1 MMTRVGIQNMS
12 RLRSVLRAAVPA
24 LLLTVALLTV
34 LSLNAA
40 AADRTASPAASAGL
54 RPLANIEV
62 FAADTVDRDQ
72 ALAEDDVRARDGE
85 PPRFAIPQQAFIAP
99 DTHGT
104 WEVLNES
111 TRLWRLRISSP
122 GAVSLNLGFTR
133 YVMPANGRLLIYPAD
148 LSQPAI
154 AFTAADNR
162 DHGQL
167 WTPIIPGA
175 EMVVEVQIAAKAV
188 ADLELELTSVNVGYK
203 TFGETLVDKSG
214 ACNVDVV
221 CPDGDGW
228 RDDIQSVAV
237 ISTGGSTFCSG
248 FMVNNTAQD
257 ERSFFMTA
265 YHCGIHTSQAPTLVT
280 YWNFNSPTCGQQG
293 GGSLAQF
300 LTGSTFRAE
309 SSASDFTLVELNS
322 VPDASW
328 NVAYAGWDRGTQ
340 DPTSATA
347 IHHPSTDEKS
357 ISFEYDALTTT
368 TYLQTAVPGDGTHL
382 RVADWDVGT
391 TEGGS
396 SGSPLFNQNHH
407 VVGQLHGGYAA
418 CGNNLADWYG
428 RFSRSWT
435 GGGTSATRLSNWLD
449 PLNTGV
455 QTLDLL
461 APYASGLRVA
471 PASGLSTQ
479 GDVGGPF
486 APASKDYT
494 LTNAGDTTIGYLV
507 EADVAWVSVT
517 NPGGTIPA
525 GGDVVVTVTVNA
537 AANTLPTGVHTGTL
551 SFTNTTDHDG
561 DLTAP
566 LSLQAGLPEL
576 VYGFDMSTNPGW
588 TVEGQWAW
596 GVPTGLGGEHGE
608 NDPTG
613 GWNGGAVYGYNLAGD
628 YANSM
633 PERHLTTTALDCSGL
648 SAVTLKFQRWLNV
661 EQPAYDHAYVRVS
674 NDGVS
679 WTTVWQNNSEIVES
693 AWSLVEYNISAVAD
707 GQATVYVRWT
717 MGTTDSS
724 WLYSGWNIDEVQIWG
739 LQRSQGTG
747 AGDLPQADRV
757 NLRAVSPNP
766 FNPRTEVRFDL
777 PSAGPARL
785 SVYDVRGH
793 LVKILSHGELPAGEH
808 AAIWD
813 GTDTQ
818 GRAMS
823 SGSYVFRL
831 EAGAVVR
838 TQKGLLVR

>member
-1 MMTRVGIQNMS
+1 MSKFGIE
-12 RLRSVLRAAVPA
+12 AVPARRSLGHATALA
-24 LLLTVALLTV
+24 LLLTAALLAT
-34 LSLNAA
+34 LSLDAT
-40 AADRTASPAASAGL
+40 AADRAANPAAATGL
-54 RPLANIEV
+54 RPLAEIAL
-62 FAADTVDRDQ
+62 FAADVVDRDQ
-72 ALAEDDVRARDGE
+72 ALAEDEVRARDGE
-85 PPRFAIPQQAFIAP
+85 PPRFAIPQPTFIAP
-99 DTHGT
+99 DTHGS

-122 GAVSLNLGFTR
+122 GALSLNLGFTR
-133 YVMPANGRLLIYPAD
+133 YVMPETGRLLIYPAD

-167 WTPIIPGA
+167 WTPIIPGD

-214 ACNVDVV
+214 SCNIDVV
-221 CPDGDGW
+221 CPEGDGW

-265 YHCGIHTSQAPTLVT
+265 YHCGIHASQAPSLVT
-280 YWNFNSPTCGQQG
+280 YWNFNSPTCGQHG
-293 GGSLAQF
+293 GGSLSQF
-300 LTGSTFRAE
+300 LTGSTLRAE
-309 SSASDFTLVELNS
+309 SSASDFTLVELNA

-328 NVAYAGWDRGTQ
+328 NVSYAGWDRGSQ
-340 DPTSATA
+340 NPTSATA

-357 ISFEYDALTTT
+357 ISFENDPLTTT
-368 TYLQTAVPGDGTHL
+368 TYLQEAVPGNGTHL
-382 RVADWDVGT
+382 RVADWDAGT

-396 SGSPLFNQNHH
+396 SGSPLFDQNHR

-428 RFSRSWT
+428 RFSVSWT
-435 GGGTSATRLSNWLD
+435 GGGTSTTRLSNWLD
-449 PLNTGV
+449 PLNTGA

-494 LTNAGDTTIGYLV
+494 LTNAGDAAIGYLV
-507 EADVAWVSVT
+507 AADVAWVTVANGS
-517 NPGGTIPA
+517 GTIPA
-525 GGDVVVTVTVNA
+525 GDDVVVTVSVNA
-537 AANTLPTGVHTGTL
+537 AANSLTTGIHTGTL
-551 SFTNTTDHDG
+551 AFTNTTDHDG
-561 DLTAP
+561 DTTVP

-596 GVPTGLGGEHGE
+596 GVPTGAGGAYGE
-608 NDPTG
+608 ADPTG

-628 YANSM
+628 YANSL

-648 SAVTLKFQRWLNV
+648 SAVSLKFRRWLNV
-661 EQPAYDHAYVRVS
+661 EQPAYDHAYIRVS
-674 NDGVS
+674 NDGVN
-679 WTTVWQNNSEIVES
+679 WTTIWQNTAEVVDA
-693 AWSLVEYNISAVAD
+693 AWSLAEFDISAVAD
-707 GQATVYVRWT
+707 EQGTVYVRWT
-717 MGTTDSS
+717 MGSTDSS
-724 WLYSGWNIDEVQIWG
+724 WQYSGWNLDEVEIWG

-747 AGDLPQADRV
+747 AGDPPRTGAS
-757 NLRAVSPNP
+757 LRPLSPNP

-777 PSAGPARL
+777 PEAGAARL
-785 SVYDVRGH
+785 AVYDVRGH
-793 LVKILSHGELPAGEH
+793 LVKVLSDGDLPAGEH
-808 AAIWD
+808 AVLWD
-813 GTDTQ
+813 GTDAH

-831 EAGAVVR
+831 TAGGA
-838 TQKGLLVR
+838 TQARKGLLVR